1 MNNALTIQQLLE
13 KHGPMAITLTA
24 EKDIVASSVTEWQN
38 FGQYDTPTGE
48 PGYLIGVQK
57 VGNCW
62 ETINQCFYD
71 IANFSVEEAESWEG
85 DLRDIAGLVT
95 SKYFLQGFNCLDRF
109 VELNYP
115 YLIEDIS
122 DEGLD
127 KALSD
132 PDLRDLMSGE
142 GVFKFYG
149 WDNRMFLEGQVGI
162 ERLAAA
168 RYIAGK
174 LNKPVPIKGTVQSYH
189 ISNKSVRG
197 LCEDYAV
204 YAMNKSFEFDL
215 DLFNAMRALGAP
227 YFFVDLP
234 GPNRGKAIL
243 LPKQEPLS
251 MAVAEH
257 FTQADVTDLG
267 LHLMV
272 LSSNQAFAPNT

>member
-1 MNNALTIQQLLE
+1 MSNALTIQQLLE

-24 EKDIVASSVTEWQN
+24 EKDIVASSVTQWHN
-38 FGQYDTPTGE
+38 FGQHDTPTGE
-48 PGYLIGVQK
+48 PGYLAGVQK

-95 SKYFLQGFNCLDRF
+95 SQYFLQGFNCLDRF

-115 YLIEDIS
+115 HLVEEIS
-122 DEGLD
+122 EEALE

-132 PDLRDLMSGE
+132 PDLHVLMSGE

-149 WDNRMFLEGQVGI
+149 WDNRMFLEARIGI

-168 RYIAGK
+168 RYIAAK
-174 LNKPVPIKGTVQSYH
+174 LNKKVPVKGYVQSYH
-189 ISNKSVRG
+189 ISYKAVRG
-197 LCEDYAV
+197 LCEDYEV
-204 YAMNKSFEFDL
+204 YAVNKSFEFDL

-234 GPNRGKAIL
+234 APNRGKVIL
-243 LPKQEPLS
+243 LPKHEPQS